1 VMSFRRLLVAMATV
15 VPLSF
20 SASAQAQAA
29 VKLGYVNFQKALSEI
44 DEAKAAKDRL
54 EKLKLQKQT
63 DLDKVQDAFK
73 KEQEAFQK
81 QAPTMT
87 EQARNEKGEALQKKY
102 VEITQNFEK
111 GRTELAQKENEE
123 FQPIVSKMRTVVN
136 SIAQKEGFTM
146 VFDANGIAYA
156 PDSLDITNQVIRTY
170 NDQNKVKPVAATPAK
185 KSDAPKK

>member
-1 VMSFRRLLVAMATV
+1 MMSSRRLLVAMATV

-20 SASAQAQAA
+20 AATAHAQAT
-29 VKLGYVNFQKALSEI
+29 KLGYVNFQKALSEL

-54 EKLKLQKQT
+54 EKLKAQKQS
-63 DLDKVQDAFK
+63 DLDKAQDSFK

-102 VEITQNFEK
+102 LEITQNFEK

-123 FQPIVSKMRTVVN
+123 FQPIVEKLRTVIKN
-136 SIAQKEGFTM
+136 IATKEGFTM
-146 VFDANGIAYA
+146 VFDAAGLAYA
-156 PDSLDITNQVIRTY
+156 SDSLDLTNQVIRTY
-170 NDQNKVKPVAATPAK
+170 NEQNKAKVATPAPK

>member
-15 VPLSF
+15 VPLSL
-20 SASAQAQAA
+20 SASAHAQAA

-54 EKLKLQKQT
+54 EKLKAQKQS

-73 KEQEAFQK
+73 KEQDAFQK

-123 FQPIVSKMRTVVN
+123 FQPIVNKMRTVVN
-136 SIAQKEGFTM
+136 AIAQKSGFTM
-146 VFDANGIAYA
+146 VFDAAGIAYA
-156 PDSLDITNQVIRTY
+156 PDSLDITNEVVRTY